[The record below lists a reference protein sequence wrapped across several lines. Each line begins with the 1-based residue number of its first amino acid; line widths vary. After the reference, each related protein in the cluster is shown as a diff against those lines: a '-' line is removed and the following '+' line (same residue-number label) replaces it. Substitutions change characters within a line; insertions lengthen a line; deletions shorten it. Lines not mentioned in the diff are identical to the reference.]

1 MENDMPKNVRW
12 TEEMDNLL
20 REKAMQGMPSVK
32 IAMELGE
39 SFKEFAPF
47 SRNSVIGRAHRIKVS
62 LTAKASKNGYKV
74 EVVEPV
80 APPKKKKVF
89 RRDPKLRVAPTE
101 IKSEPLIK
109 GKYLLD
115 LRPNECRY
123 TSSNCKPSTYI
134 FCAEPVIAGQSLCA
148 EHYNVCYIKRDARKM
163 SA

>member
-1 MENDMPKNVRW
+1 MPKNVKW

-20 REKAMQGMPSVK
+20 REKAMQRLPSVK
-32 IAMELGE
+32 IAMELSE
-39 SFKEFAPF
+39 SFNEFAPF
-47 SRNSVIGRAHRIKVS
+47 SRNAVIGRAHRINVS

-80 APPKKKKVF
+80 TPPKKKKVF
-89 RRDPKLRVAPTE
+89 RRDPKFRVAPTE

-123 TSSNCKPSTYI
+123 TSSNSKPSTYI
-134 FCAEPVIAGQSLCA
+134 FCAEPVVAGQSLCA
-148 EHYNVCYIKRDARKM
+148 EHYNVCYVKRDARKR